1 MVTYF
6 VEYQCTKAQQR
17 YNGIL
22 EFDSKRFPNERKI
35 RTLINRDTDLTRVQ
49 NLSWMVVGKW
59 ENANV

>member
-6 VEYQCTKAQQR
+6 VEYQCTKSRRR

-22 EFDSKRFPNERKI
+22 EFDSKRFPTERKVRRQI
-35 RTLINRDTDLTRVQ
+35 DLDINQNRVQ

-59 ENANV
+59 EAAE